1 MTELFLGFFLCCWL
15 ATSAALAWSLKEL
28 QAVRETKEALVEDL
42 DALRSR
48 SRLTQGRGLNT
59 SVNQHFLFNA
69 LNAIR
74 FYVRTD
80 SHKARSLLL
89 DFSEYLKSAVNMD
102 GQTTFGE
109 EIELITAYLNLEQAR
124 LGEAFSYQLD
134 PINLPTDPTL
144 PSQVLQPLVSRV
156 MTRSCL
162 EGPSKWKLEFRIEDS
177 EGEQTVVIKD
187 SRLGAPLE
195 SAFLDDMITRLDPVF
210 PGARFRVEESL
221 GLTICLILPKG
232 H

>member
-1 MTELFLGFFLCCWL
+1 MTDLFLGFVFCCWL
-15 ATSAALAWSLKEL
+15 ASTAGLVWSLREL
-28 QAVRETKEALVEDL
+28 DRVRTRNLALENDL
-42 DALRSR
+42 QDSKAQSR
-48 SRLTQGRGLNT
+48 VTQVRGLNT

-89 DFSEYLKSAVNMD
+89 DFSEYLKAAVNSE
-102 GQTTFGE
+102 GPTTFGD
-109 EIELITAYLNLEQAR
+109 EIELVTAYLNLEQAR
-124 LGEAFSYQLD
+124 LGEAFSYNLESV
-134 PINLPTDPTL
+134 NLPADLVL

-162 EGPSKWKLEFRIEDS
+162 EGPSKWKLELKSQDS
-177 EGEQTVVIKD
+177 DTESVVVLKD

-195 SAFLDDMITRLDPVF
+195 STFLDDMISRLTPLF